1 MKQLVKDPN
10 AIFVD
15 VRSEWEFE
23 EEHLPNALHIPLE
36 EVAFRIPDFRQMD
49 GPVVL
54 YCRSGARS
62 GRAEKLL
69 KQAGLHH
76 VYNGGGLTD
85 LKSILLN

>member
-1 MKQLVKDPN
+1 MQKLLKDPKVVL
-10 AIFVD
+10 VD

-23 EEHLPNALHIPLE
+23 EEHLPNAMHVPLEAVAFHIPQ
-36 EVAFRIPDFRQMD
+36 FRKMD

-62 GRAEKLL
+62 GMALRLL
-69 KQAGLHH
+69 KQAGIEN
-76 VYNGGGLTD
+76 VFNGGGLTD